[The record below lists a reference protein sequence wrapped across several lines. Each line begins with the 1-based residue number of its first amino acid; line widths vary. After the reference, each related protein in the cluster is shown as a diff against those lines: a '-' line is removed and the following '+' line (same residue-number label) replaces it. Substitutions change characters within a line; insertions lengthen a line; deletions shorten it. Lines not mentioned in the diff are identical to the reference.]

1 MQFFRFFC
9 FRPFIMHF
17 LLKKS
22 IWDFQTACRLY
33 KQFTRRDLKPLT
45 FLVLSYLQP
54 FAVVV
59 LQNSC
64 SSKKTTMSES
74 LFNQPAVCYVF
85 DKNLQ
90 YKPFLVNFVKLLRT
104 QFFSEL
110 LRTLAFVFMEII
122 SNIKN
127 PNDNQLERISSLL
140 RHSLIF
146 KCIRVKSKLGANV
159 RIYSLSSLLIP

>member
-9 FRPFIMHF
+9 FRPFIMQF

-22 IWDFQTACRLY
+22 IWDFDVTRLIY

-90 YKPFLVNFVKLLRT
+90 YKRFLVNFVKLLRT
-104 QFFSEL
+104 QFFQNSSGL
-110 LRTLAFVFMEII
+110 LLLYLWKLSVISKTLMII
-122 SNIKN
+122 SQSGF
-127 PNDNQLERISSLL
+127 PA
-140 RHSLIF
+140 F
-146 KCIRVKSKLGANV
+146 
-159 RIYSLSSLLIP
+159 